1 MCMTK
6 NNALKTIVG
15 ISAAGML
22 FSGYL
27 SFYELFQKVC
37 PLGSCTNV
45 LGLPACVYGLIM
57 YIAVFVIALLG
68 LKSKK

>member
-1 MCMTK
+1 MKK
-6 NNALKTIVG
+6 NTAFKTILG
-15 ISAAGML
+15 ISVAGIL

-27 SFYELFQKVC
+27 SFYELFQKTC
-37 PLGSCTNV
+37 PIGGCTNV

-57 YIAVFVIALLG
+57 YIAVFSFAFTG